1 MPYAV
6 AHPLAVIPLA
16 RALGRRGVASAL
28 AIGSVIPDA
37 WYLVPGIDR
46 AFSHNASGLLLFC
59 LPAGLLAYLAFHAVA
74 KEPLLQ
80 LLPQRLA
87 SRVRAFASPGLPPAS
102 WTSVC
107 ASLLL
112 GAATHLAWDAF
123 THRGR
128 LSRAWP
134 FLTEDVLHVLQHG
147 STLVGGALLA
157 WWLVRKLRAVAPVHA
172 EVLPEP
178 MRTLIAAALVCVAAV
193 SFALGWA
200 AASGA
205 DVRWTARA
213 AAVVAASVTGFA
225 VLLYS
230 VLFRSMR
237 AVEKRQ
243 RRE

>member
-28 AIGSVIPDA
+28 VLGSVIPDA

-59 LPAGLLAYLAFHAVA
+59 LPAGLLAYLVFHAVA

-80 LLPQRLA
+80 LLPQGLA
-87 SRVRAFASPGLPPAS
+87 SRVRAFACAGLPRAS
-102 WTSVC
+102 WPTVC

-134 FLTEDVLHVLQHG
+134 FLTEDVLAVLQHG

-157 WWLVRKLRAVAPVHA
+157 WWLVRKLREAQPVAA
-172 EVLPEP
+172 EVLPAP
-178 MRTLIAAALVCVAAV
+178 TRTAIVAALACVAAG

-200 AASGA
+200 AAAGT

-237 AVEKRQ
+237 AVENRE